1 MMVWGTM
8 QRVGAGAEKTKAK
21 AQLLLEQEELLANDV

>member
-1 MMVWGTM
+1 MR
-8 QRVGAGAEKTKAK
+8 RVGAGAEKTKAE